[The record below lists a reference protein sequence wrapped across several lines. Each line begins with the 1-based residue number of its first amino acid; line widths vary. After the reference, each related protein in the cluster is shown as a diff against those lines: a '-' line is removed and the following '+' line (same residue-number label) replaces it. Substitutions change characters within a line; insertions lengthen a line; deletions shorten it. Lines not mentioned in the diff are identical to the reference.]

1 MTTSL
6 TDNLQILTFNLDED
20 VFALNITDIR
30 EVIEVKELTRL
41 PQTPPFMRGVINL
54 RGQVV
59 PVIDLKRK
67 FDIGKTTFTIDTC
80 IIIIE
85 VEIGEELAVLGAL
98 ADAVQ
103 DVIEVPADKIKPP
116 PKIGAS
122 VDTNFIFGMA
132 MGASEEDFIVILNK
146 QKLFTLKE
154 LTLTHDIAESA
165 DTSHADSESDDA
177 TNTDSEED

>member
-1 MTTSL
+1 MSTNSA
-6 TDNLQILTFNLDED
+6 DQSLQILTFTLEKD
-20 VFALNITDIR
+20 VFALSITDIR

-41 PQTPPFMRGVINL
+41 PQTPEFMRGVINL

-67 FDIGKTTFTIDTC
+67 FEMGSTEFTIDTC

-85 VEIGEELAVLGAL
+85 VEIGDEVTTLGAL

-103 DVIEVPADKIKPP
+103 DVIEVNASEVEPP

-122 VDTNFIFGMA
+122 VDTAFIYGIVV
-132 MGASEEDFIVILNK
+132 GKQEDEFIVILNK
-146 QKLFTLKE
+146 PKLFSLKE
-154 LTLTHDIAESA
+154 LTLTHDVVEEISEKADDSDES
-165 DTSHADSESDDA
+165 
-177 TNTDSEED
+177 EDETA